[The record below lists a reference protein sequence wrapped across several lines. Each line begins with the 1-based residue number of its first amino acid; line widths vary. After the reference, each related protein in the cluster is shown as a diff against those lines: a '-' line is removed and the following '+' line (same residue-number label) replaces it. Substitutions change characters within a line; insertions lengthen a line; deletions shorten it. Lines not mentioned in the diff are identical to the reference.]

1 VARVGVNI
9 NVNDLSESGLRSLRE
24 NIRRVD
30 AQIRGAGGRINV
42 TLNDRDT
49 VEGADRIQ
57 RAIREIPNHVRVR
70 VRISESG
77 GDSNR
82 TVRGIRRVF
91 APVQGLVSGMLEDGV
106 GQGLLE
112 GFKNA
117 AKNPAVLA
125 AFVLIIESTV
135 ALVGAALAGVLV
147 FAFGAAFVGLGGF
160 LASKSKEVKKHW
172 KSAADDIK
180 SAWKNAGGAMEP
192 VVNHGI
198 DLLTKLSNAFLP
210 HFKEAMANSAAPVQ
224 SFLDSVAK
232 GIIDFGKRAFDPMM
246 EGFNALLLAFGP
258 AFDDFMRGLGDSFG
272 ALGRT
277 VSSHSGEIAMALKGI
292 LGLIT
297 TLIDVINFFAQ
308 AWVVSLRIIHT
319 AIGSVEIALAGLLDG
334 ITYVIAR
341 SLDQAAD
348 MAHAFGLDALGDR
361 LDTARDKVTAWADDA
376 TNKLYALGQKSL
388 EWGAKMDVA
397 NKKRKLQVDIT
408 GWTTKLA
415 EARAKLKKTTGQKA
429 RAKLTADISNLSS
442 KIAQAK
448 QKLRSLNGATATTY
462 VQLFRKA
469 TSADRNA
476 DGVPDSIARRT
487 GGVVGMATGGLAR
500 ASMAARGV
508 LVGEAGPEILHGVPA
523 GSRVTPAGR
532 TRSLMGQ
539 GGGGGGTYN
548 INVVLDGKVIAKATF
563 DPWREEVRNRG
574 GIGKVVPA

>member
-57 RAIREIPNHVRVR
+57 RALREIPNHVRVR

-77 GDSNR
+77 ESSSQTR
-82 TVRGIRRVF
+82 RGIMRVF
-91 APVQGLVSGMLEDGV
+91 GPIQGMVSGILSDGV

-112 GFKNA
+112 GFTNA

-232 GIIDFGKRAFDPMM
+232 SIIDFGKRAFDPMM

-258 AFDDFMRGLGDSFG
+258 AFDDFMKGLGDSFG

-297 TLIDVINFFAQ
+297 TLVDVINFFAQ

-319 AIGSVEIALAGLLDG
+319 AIGSIEIALGGLLDG
-334 ITYVIAR
+334 IMYLAIKAVEGFD
-341 SLDQAAD
+341 L
-348 MAHAFGLDALGDR
+348 AFGWIPGLGGKLDA
-361 LDTARDKVTAWADDA
+361 AKASMQSWADDV
-376 TNKLYALGQKSL
+376 TNKLYTMGVASLTWGQR
-388 EWGAKMDVA
+388 MDVA

-415 EARAKLKKTTGQKA
+415 EARAKLKKTTDQKA
-429 RAKLTADISNLSS
+429 RAKLTADISDLTS
-442 KIAQAK
+442 KIAAAK
-448 QKLRSLNGATATTY
+448 QKLRNLNGATATTY